1 MRRSV
6 VMFNKIFLDA
16 LIEFLYVNLK
26 GQSVTKNKMKQ
37 LFIIFIIG
45 WQTEIRKVKNV
56 KKNLS

>member
-16 LIEFLYVNLK
+16 LIEFLYINLK
-26 GQSVTKNKMKQ
+26 GQSVTKSKIKQ

>member
-26 GQSVTKNKMKQ
+26 GQSVTKSKIKQ